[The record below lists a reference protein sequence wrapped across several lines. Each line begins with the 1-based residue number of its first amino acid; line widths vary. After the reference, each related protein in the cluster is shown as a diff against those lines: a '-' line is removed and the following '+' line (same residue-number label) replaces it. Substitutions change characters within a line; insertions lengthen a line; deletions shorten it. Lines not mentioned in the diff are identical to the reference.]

1 MLNRENCF
9 NAIYSGNLNIPIK
22 SSPKTKIVA
31 IIIINCIILL
41 KPIIL
46 KSFDEILS
54 LSFTLLLEVTKIIQ
68 KATIPKSTY
77 INIECINFGI
87 LVFRTGSKFIK
98 SNLGYNPIKSIE
110 TKMTLIIANI

>member
-41 KPIIL
+41 KTIIL

-77 INIECINFGI
+77 INIECINFVI
-87 LVFRTGSKFIK
+87 LVFRIGSKFIK
-98 SNLGYNPIKSIE
+98 SNWGYKPTKSIA
-110 TKMTLIIANI
+110 TKTTLIIANI